1 MKTDTKQNVPVLR
14 FPEFAGE
21 WEKRR
26 FGDIYSFRSTNS
38 FSRENLSYEYGKV
51 KNIHYGDIHTKFSTA
66 FRIEQ
71 EEAPYIAPDVNISK
85 IPSSNYCQEGD
96 LVIADA
102 SEDYDGVGTTI
113 EIVELGK
120 QPVLAGLHTILA
132 RPDLMPMALGFGG
145 YAMQTPH
152 IRQQIRFIAQG
163 IKVLSLSARQLS
175 ATHIFIPS
183 LPEQNKIATFL
194 SAVDERIGL
203 LKKKKEQLE
212 AYKRGVMQ
220 QIFSRQL
227 RFKDSEGKDYPD
239 WKDQQLKKILFEH
252 KAINKNQFIKEIF
265 SVAKHKGVI
274 NQLDHMGR
282 SYAAENTSNYKVVF
296 PHDIVYTKSPTS
308 EFPFG
313 IIKQNKTGR
322 TGVVSVLYAVYK
334 PVNESIGLLL
344 DAYFSS
350 YIRTY
355 NYLNPLVQK
364 GAKNTMN
371 IGNKAFLNGVA
382 IALPSSPEEQQKIAD
397 FLGTIDKKLALCK
410 KQITETEKFK
420 KGLLQQMFV

>member
-26 FGDIYSFRSTNS
+26 FGEIYSFRSTNS

-71 EEAPYIAPDVNISK
+71 EEVPYIAPDVNMSK

-183 LPEQNKIATFL
+183 LPEQNKIAKFL

-212 AYKRGVMQ
+212 AYKRGTMQ
-220 QIFSRQL
+220 QIFSRQV
-227 RFKDSEGKDYPD
+227 RFKDSEGKDYTD
-239 WKDQQLKKILFEH
+239 WQHARFGDITTKFTDK
-252 KAINKNQFIKEIF
+252 NKNLVAAPIY
-265 SVAKHKGVI
+265 SVTNSKGFVLQEEHFDGKIAGNDSINHKIVKKGDFAYNPARI
-274 NQLDHMGR
+274 NVG
-282 SYAAENTSNYKVVF
+282 
-296 PHDIVYTKSPTS
+296 
-308 EFPFG
+308 
-313 IIKQNKTGR
+313 
-322 TGVVSVLYAVYK
+322 
-334 PVNESIGLLL
+334 SIGHFTGEIAIISSLYVCFRTKKSVGDDFFRYLLQL
-344 DAYFSS
+344 E
-350 YIRTY
+350 RTKY
-355 NYLNPLVQK
+355 QINTFGEGGVRIYLWYEL
-364 GAKNTMN
+364 
-371 IGNKAFLNGVA
+371 F
-382 IALPSSPEEQQKIAD
+382 ALIKCELPCLEEQQKIAN
-397 FLGTIDKKLALCK
+397 FLGAIDKKLELCE
-410 KQITETEKFK
+410 KQIADTEKFK